1 MARRLDT
8 KGQYNSAEA
17 SEQDIISV
25 LTTVDAT
32 NYPATI
38 AGQIDRIG
46 DAHEIIQ
53 RKALKMKLKV
63 PAGQGDS
70 KSEKTTLLT
79 QNHLLMDT
87 AAAINTISINKGAI
101 KVLEE
106 GESYTVPVGYNV
118 GEYTISAKTA
128 AGYLTETTLSTTGA
142 DLISGVTAYTIQGGK
157 STKVTGKLADY
168 RTGTDNQYKPATS
181 YTNNANTLAVKIPA
195 TGAYS
200 SDNYLKTSIRYAPT
214 VDTLS
219 IDVKHAKQEGSNDV
233 ALIDDFIIPAG
244 YYPTDKSVPVRV
256 TDNGENIGEINVEKE
271 KIATGAG
278 DVIPSPGFDYL
289 KLVKIKAAG
298 GFSILDNGSRELS
311 VGSYNT
317 TNEGYAVTAA
327 NVVGKFS
334 TAGWITTANNT
345 DSSVVVGKLPKA
357 TFGFTNNIVKSTG
370 AGYIPSGETLLTMSP
385 YTHGMSIAQATTAI
399 TESGDNTGNVA
410 ANHYYVKFNVK
421 TPGYAT
427 VGDHYQ
433 DIGSK
438 VSCSGFN
445 TSATTDSVT
454 YVDKAVNA
462 KTTYLDIT
470 GNYQPGSQYIK
481 ATVQS
486 ASAPTLSITDKTDTV
501 TVGKISSGKFPISV
515 SNLTGTIS
523 VNTPGWFTGGT
534 ATDSSVTVGT
544 LPASVHT
551 CSDAIQLGSAIKPSL
566 TSDHCYVTCTT
577 STGYTLG
584 ETKYID
590 IGKAGIGMELNTAD
604 SKDHY
609 TVKAGTY
616 YISDGTFF
624 VKKVAGRLRDL
635 SGEENGGITHI
646 DPTKTLPALENFT
659 SDTTIVGK
667 DNQFLSSVTIEVS
680 GIIDKLSQI

>member
-17 SEQDIISV
+17 DEQNITSI

-70 KSEKTTLLT
+70 RSETTTLLT
-79 QNHLLMDT
+79 QDHLLMDT
-87 AAAINTISINKGAI
+87 AAAINTISINNGAT
-101 KVLEE
+101 KVLAE
-106 GESYTVPVGYNV
+106 GETYTVPVGYNV

-128 AGYLTETTLSTTGA
+128 AGYLTETTLTSSN
-142 DLISGVTAYTIQGGK
+142 DLISGLTAYTIRGGK
-157 STKVTGKLADY
+157 STKITGSLANY
-168 RTGTDNQYKPATS
+168 RDGDQAATS
-181 YTNNANTLAVKIPA
+181 YKNSSSKLAIKIPA

-200 SDNYLKTSIRYAPT
+200 SANYLTTTIPYKTSAGNLTIN
-214 VDTLS
+214 
-219 IDVKHAKQEGSNDV
+219 VKRTGSANT
-233 ALIDDFIIPAG
+233 ALIEDFVVPAG
-244 YYPTDKSVPVRV
+244 YYPTDTSVKV
-256 TDNGENIGEINVEKE
+256 TVMDDKVNIGEINVQTTKA
-271 KIATGAG
+271 ATGAG
-278 DVIPSPGFDYL
+278 TVTPSDGFDYL
-289 KLVKIKAAG
+289 KQVTVGAAS
-298 GFSILDNGSRELS
+298 GFSILDNYERVLA
-311 VGSYNT
+311 VDSYNT
-317 TNEGYAVTAA
+317 AIKGYIVTA
-327 NVVGKFS
+327 NDVVGKFS

-345 DSSVVVGKLPKA
+345 DPSVVIGNVPKA

-370 AGYIPSGETLLTMSP
+370 AGYIPSGETLLTMSS

-410 ANHYYVKFNVK
+410 ASHYYVKFNVA
-421 TPGYAT
+421 TAGYAT

-438 VSCSGFN
+438 VSCSDFK
-445 TSATTDSVT
+445 TSATGSVT
-454 YVDKAVNA
+454 YADKAVNA

-470 GNYQPGSQYIK
+470 GNYQPGAQYIK
-481 ATVQS
+481 ATVRS

-501 TVGKISSGKFPISV
+501 TVGAKNSSGKFPISV

-544 LPASVHT
+544 LPESVHT
-551 CSDAIQLGSAIKPSL
+551 CGAIQSGKDTGAGL
-566 TSDHCYVTCTT
+566 TTDHCYVTCTT

-590 IGKAGIGMELNTAD
+590 LGKKGSAFTLDTAHPSQD
-604 SKDHY
+604 IAK
-609 TVKAGTY
+609 GTY
-616 YISDGTFF
+616 YMSLATIS
-624 VKKVAGRLRDL
+624 VSNVAGILRGL
-635 SGEENGGITHI
+635 SGGDSNVGINTATH
-646 DPTKTLPALENFT
+646 LENLT
-659 SDTTIVGK
+659 SDTTIVGT
-667 DNQFLSSVTIEVS
+667 DNQFLSSVTVEVS
-680 GIIDKLSQI
+680 GIIDKLSKI

>member
-63 PAGQGDS
+63 PAGQGDK
-70 KSEKTTLLT
+70 KSETTTLLT
-79 QNHLLMDT
+79 QDHLLMDT
-87 AAAINTISINKGAI
+87 AAAINTISINNGGTITLDAGK
-101 KVLEE
+101 
-106 GESYTVPVGYNV
+106 SYTVPVGYNV
-118 GEYTISAKTA
+118 GEYKISAKTVA
-128 AGYLTETTLSTTGA
+128 DNLTVTTLTSSD
-142 DLISGVTAYTIQGGK
+142 DLISGLTAYTIQGGK
-157 STKVTGKLADY
+157 ATKI
-168 RTGTDNQYKPATS
+168 TGTLANYRGSDQAATS
-181 YTNNANTLAVKIPA
+181 YKNSSSKLAIKIPA

-200 SDNYLKTSIRYAPT
+200 SSNYLTTTIPYLTSAGNLTIN
-214 VDTLS
+214 
-219 IDVKHAKQEGSNDV
+219 VKRTGSANT
-233 ALIDDFIIPAG
+233 ALIEDFVVPAG
-244 YYPTDKSVPVRV
+244 YYPTDTSVKV
-256 TDNGENIGEINVEKE
+256 TVMDDKVNIGEINVQATKA
-271 KIATGAG
+271 ATGAG
-278 DVIPSPGFDYL
+278 TVTPSDGFDYL
-289 KLVKIKAAG
+289 KQVTVGAAS
-298 GFSILDNGSRELS
+298 GFSILDNEARELS

-317 TNEGYAVTAA
+317 TNKGYAVTAA
-327 NVVGKFS
+327 NIVGKFS
-334 TAGWITTANNT
+334 TAGWITTVDNIDVST
-345 DSSVVVGKLPKA
+345 IVGKLPKA

-385 YTHGMSIAQATTAI
+385 YTHGMSLAKATTAI
-399 TESGDNTGNVA
+399 APSGDNTGNVA

-421 TPGYAT
+421 TAGYAT

-433 DIGSK
+433 DIGSQ
-438 VSCSGFN
+438 VSCSDFK
-445 TSATTDSVT
+445 TSATGSVT
-454 YVDKAVNA
+454 YADKAVNA

-470 GNYQPGSQYIK
+470 GNYQPGAQYIK
-481 ATVQS
+481 ATVRS
-486 ASAPTLSITDKTDTV
+486 ASAPILSITDKTDTV

-551 CSDAIQLGSAIKPSL
+551 CGAIQLGKDTGAGL
-566 TSDHCYVTCTT
+566 TTDHCYVTCTT

-590 IGKAGIGMELNTAD
+590 LGKKGSVFTLDTAHPSQD
-604 SKDHY
+604 IAK
-609 TVKAGTY
+609 GTY
-616 YISDGTFF
+616 YMSLATIS
-624 VKKVAGRLRDL
+624 VSNVAGILRGL
-635 SGEENGGITHI
+635 SGGDSNVGINTATH
-646 DPTKTLPALENFT
+646 LENLT
-659 SDTTIVGK
+659 SDTTIVGT
-667 DNQFLSSVTIEVS
+667 DNQFLSSVTVEVS
-680 GIIDKLSQI
+680 GIIDKLSKI

>member
-1 MARRLDT
+1 MARRLDH

-17 SEQDIISV
+17 TEQNITSV

-70 KSEKTTLLT
+70 KPEKTTLLT

-87 AAAINTISINKGAI
+87 AAAINTISINNGGTITLDAGK
-101 KVLEE
+101 
-106 GESYTVPVGYNV
+106 SYTVPVGYNV
-118 GEYTISAKTA
+118 GEYKISAKTVA
-128 AGYLTETTLSTTGA
+128 DNLTVTTLTSSD
-142 DLISGVTAYTIQGGK
+142 DLISGLTAYTIQGGK
-157 STKVTGKLADY
+157 ATKVTGTLANY
-168 RTGTDNQYKPATS
+168 REGDQAATS
-181 YTNNANTLAVKIPA
+181 YKNSSSKLAIKIPA

-200 SDNYLKTSIRYAPT
+200 SSNYLTTTIPYLTSAGNLTIN
-214 VDTLS
+214 
-219 IDVKHAKQEGSNDV
+219 VKRTGSANT
-233 ALIDDFIIPAG
+233 ALIEDFVVPAG
-244 YYPTDKSVPVRV
+244 YYPTDTSVKV
-256 TDNGENIGEINVEKE
+256 TVMDDKVNIGEINVQATKA
-271 KIATGAG
+271 ATGAG
-278 DVIPSPGFDYL
+278 TVTPSDGFDYL
-289 KLVKIKAAG
+289 KQVTVGAAS
-298 GFSILDNGSRELS
+298 GFHVIDNESRELS

-317 TNEGYAVTAA
+317 ATKGYAVTAA
-327 NVVGKFS
+327 NIVGKFS
-334 TAGWITTANNT
+334 TAGWITTVDNIDVST
-345 DSSVVVGKLPKA
+345 IVGKLPKA

-370 AGYIPSGETLLTMSP
+370 AGYIPSGEILLTMSP
-385 YTHGMSIAQATTAI
+385 YTHGMSIEQATTAI
-399 TESGDNTGNVA
+399 THSGDNTGDVA
-410 ANHYYVKFNVK
+410 AAHYYVKFNVA
-421 TPGYAT
+421 TAGYAT

-445 TSATTDSVT
+445 TSATKGVT

-470 GNYQPGSQYIK
+470 GNYQPGAQYIK

-501 TVGKISSGKFPISV
+501 TVGDKTSGKFPISV

-551 CSDAIQLGSAIKPSL
+551 CGAIQLGSAINTNL
-566 TSDHCYVTCTT
+566 TANHCYVTCTT

-590 IGKAGIGMELNTAD
+590 LGKAGIGMELNTAD
-604 SKDHY
+604 GKDHY
-609 TVKAGTY
+609 TIKAGTY
-616 YISDGTFF
+616 YLSDGTFS
-624 VKKVAGRLRDL
+624 VKKVAGTLRDL
-635 SGEENGGITHI
+635 SGEDNGDIAHV

-659 SDTTIVGK
+659 SDTTIVGTN
-667 DNQFLSSVTIEVS
+667 NQFLSSVTIEVS

>member
-17 SEQDIISV
+17 TEQNITSV

-53 RKALKMKLKV
+53 RKALKMNLKV

-70 KSEKTTLLT
+70 KPETTTALT

-87 AAAINTISINKGAI
+87 AAAINTISINNGAI
-101 KVLEE
+101 KVLKE
-106 GESYTVPVGYNV
+106 GETYTVPVGYNV
-118 GEYTISAKTA
+118 GEYKISAKTA
-128 AGYLTETTLSTTGA
+128 AGYLTETTLAPSGA

-157 STKVTGKLADY
+157 STKVTGKLADF
-168 RTGTDNQYKPATS
+168 RAGNQAATS
-181 YTNNANTLAVKIPA
+181 YQNNSSKLAIKIPA
-195 TGAYS
+195 TGAYNS
-200 SDNYLKTSIRYAPT
+200 ANYLTTTIPYKTSAGELTIN
-214 VDTLS
+214 
-219 IDVKHAKQEGSNDV
+219 VKHTGSDDDK
-233 ALIDDFIIPAG
+233 ALIENFVVPAG
-244 YYPTDKSVPVRV
+244 YYPIDTSVKVNV
-256 TDNGENIGEINVEKE
+256 IDNNENIGEINVQESI
-271 KIATGAG
+271 IATGAG
-278 DVIPSPGFDYL
+278 HVTPGDGFNYL
-289 KLVKIKAAG
+289 KEVIINPAG

-317 TNEGYAVTAA
+317 ANKGYAVTAA

-410 ANHYYVKFNVK
+410 ASHYYVKFNVA
-421 TPGYAT
+421 TAGYAT

-433 DIGSK
+433 DIGSR
-438 VSCSGFN
+438 VSCSDFK
-445 TSATTDSVT
+445 TSATGSVT
-454 YVDKAVNA
+454 YADKAVNA

-470 GNYQPGSQYIK
+470 GNYQPGAQYIK
-481 ATVQS
+481 ATVRS
-486 ASAPTLSITDKTDTV
+486 ASAPILSITDKTDTV
-501 TVGKISSGKFPISV
+501 TVGAKTSGKFPISV

-544 LPASVHT
+544 LPESVHT
-551 CSDAIQLGSAIKPSL
+551 CGAIQLGKDTGAGL
-566 TSDHCYVTCTT
+566 TTDHCYVTCTT

-590 IGKAGIGMELNTAD
+590 LGKKGSAFTLDTAHPSQD
-604 SKDHY
+604 IAK
-609 TVKAGTY
+609 GTY
-616 YISDGTFF
+616 YMSAATISVSNVRGL
-624 VKKVAGRLRDL
+624 LRDL
-635 SGEENGGITHI
+635 SGEEHSDIAYV

-667 DNQFLSSVTIEVS
+667 DNQFLSGITIEVS
-680 GIIDKLSQI
+680 GIIDKLSKI

>member
-17 SEQDIISV
+17 TEENITSV

-38 AGQIDRIG
+38 AGQINRIG

-53 RKALKMKLKV
+53 RKALQMQLKV

-70 KSEKTTLLT
+70 KPEATTALT
-79 QNHLLMDT
+79 QDHLLMDT
-87 AAAINTISINKGAI
+87 AAAINTISINNGAT

-106 GESYTVPVGYNV
+106 GGSYTVPVGYNV
-118 GEYTISAKTA
+118 REYKISAKTA
-128 AGYLTETTLSTTGA
+128 AGYLTETTLATTGA

-157 STKVTGKLADY
+157 ATKVTGKLADY

-181 YTNNANTLAVKIPA
+181 YANNANTLAVKIPA

-214 VDTLS
+214 VATLS
-219 IDVKHAKQEGSNDV
+219 IDVKYAKQEGSNDV

-256 TDNGENIGEINVEKE
+256 LDNKQSIGEINIEKT
-271 KIATGAG
+271 KAATGAG
-278 DVIPSPGFDYL
+278 TVTPSPGFDYL
-289 KLVKIKAAG
+289 KEVTVAEADQFQTPHHREEDNLIVEYHPEKAHY
-298 GFSILDNGSRELS
+298 D
-311 VGSYNT
+311 
-317 TNEGYAVTAA
+317 VTAKILTGRFKISGWVS
-327 NVVGKFS
+327 NSTIYTDNSGTTVGYL
-334 TAGWITTANNT
+334 
-345 DSSVVVGKLPKA
+345 DKA

-385 YTHGMSIAQATTAI
+385 YTHGMSLAKATTAI
-399 TESGDNTGNVA
+399 APSGDNTGNVA
-410 ANHYYVKFNVK
+410 ANHYYVKFNVA

-427 VGDHYQ
+427 VGNHYQ
-433 DIGSK
+433 DIGLP
-438 VSCSGFN
+438 VSYSDFK
-445 TSATTDSVT
+445 TSATSSVT
-454 YVDKAVNA
+454 YADKAVNA

-470 GNYQPGSQYIK
+470 GNYQPGAQYIK
-481 ATVQS
+481 ATVRS
-486 ASAPTLSITDKTDTV
+486 ASAPTLSITDKSDTV
-501 TVGKISSGKFPISV
+501 TVGAKNSSGKFPISV

-523 VNTPGWFTGGT
+523 VGTPGWFTGGT

-551 CSDAIQLGSAIKPSL
+551 CGAIQLGSDISTSL
-566 TSDHCYVTCTT
+566 TAKHCYVTCTT

-590 IGKAGIGMELNTAD
+590 LGIAGTGATLTTSNS
-604 SKDHY
+604 SKSIA
-609 TVKAGTY
+609 KGTY
-616 YISDGTFF
+616 YQKEAEVS
-624 VKKVAGRLRDL
+624 VAKVAGTLRDL
-635 SGEENGGITHI
+635 SGETNVGIT
-646 DPTKTLPALENFT
+646 TTTSLENLA
-659 SDTTIVGK
+659 SDTTIVGT
-667 DNQFLSSVTIEVS
+667 DNQFLSSVTVEVS
-680 GIIDKLSQI
+680 GIIDKLSKI

>member
-17 SEQDIISV
+17 TEQNITSV

-53 RKALKMKLKV
+53 RKALQMQLKV

-70 KSEKTTLLT
+70 KPETTTALT
-79 QNHLLMDT
+79 QDHLLMDT
-87 AAAINTISINKGAI
+87 AAAINTISINNGAT

-106 GESYTVPVGYNV
+106 GGSYTVPVGYNV
-118 GEYTISAKTA
+118 REYKISAKTA
-128 AGYLTETTLSTTGA
+128 AGYLTETTLTSSN
-142 DLISGVTAYTIQGGK
+142 DLISGLTAYTIRGGK
-157 STKVTGKLADY
+157 STKITGQLADY

-219 IDVKHAKQEGSNDV
+219 IDVKHAEQKGSNDV

-256 TDNGENIGEINVEKE
+256 TDNGKNIGEINVEKE

-289 KLVKIKAAG
+289 KLVKIGAAG
-298 GFSILDNGSRELS
+298 GFSILDNESRELS

-317 TNEGYAVTAA
+317 ATKGYAVTAA

-334 TAGWITTANNT
+334 TAGWITTADNIDVST
-345 DSSVVVGKLPKA
+345 IVGKLPKA

-385 YTHGMSIAQATTAI
+385 YTHGMSLVKTTNAI
-399 TESGDNTGNVA
+399 SPSGNSTGNVA
-410 ANHYYVKFNVK
+410 ANHYYVSFNVK
-421 TPGYAT
+421 TAGYAVT
-427 VGDHYQ
+427 GTHYQ
-433 DIGSK
+433 DIGSQ
-438 VSCSGFN
+438 VSCSDFK
-445 TSATTDSVT
+445 TSATSSVT
-454 YVDKAVNA
+454 YADKAVNA

-470 GNYQPGSQYIK
+470 GNYQPGAQYIK
-481 ATVQS
+481 ATVRN

-501 TVGKISSGKFPISV
+501 TVGAKNSSGKFPISV

-523 VNTPGWFTGGT
+523 VGTPGWFTGGT
-534 ATDSSVTVGT
+534 ATDSSVIVGT
-544 LPASVHT
+544 LPESVHT
-551 CSDAIQLGSAIKPSL
+551 CGAIQLGSNINNPDL
-566 TSDHCYVTCTT
+566 FDTHCYVPCTT

-590 IGKAGIGMELNTAD
+590 IGAAGTGDTLTTRNYFMTIY
-604 SKDHY
+604 S
-609 TVKAGTY
+609 GTY
-616 YISDGTFF
+616 YQREVDIS
-624 VKKVAGRLRDL
+624 VAKVAGTLRDL
-635 SGEENGGITHI
+635 SGETNVGITTTT
-646 DPTKTLPALENFT
+646 PLENFT
-659 SDTTIVGK
+659 SDTTIVGT
-667 DNQFLSSVTIEVS
+667 DDQFLSSVTIEVS
-680 GIIDKLSQI
+680 GIIDKLSKI

>member
-1 MARRLDT
+1 MARRLDH

-17 SEQDIISV
+17 TEQNITSV

-70 KSEKTTLLT
+70 KPEKTTLLT

-87 AAAINTISINKGAI
+87 AAAINTISINNGGTITLDAGK
-101 KVLEE
+101 
-106 GESYTVPVGYNV
+106 SYTVPVGYNV
-118 GEYTISAKTA
+118 GEYKISAKTVA
-128 AGYLTETTLSTTGA
+128 DNLTVTTLTSSD
-142 DLISGVTAYTIQGGK
+142 DLISGLTAYTIQGGK
-157 STKVTGKLADY
+157 ATKVTGTLANY
-168 RTGTDNQYKPATS
+168 REGDQAATS
-181 YTNNANTLAVKIPA
+181 YKNSSSKLAIKIPA

-200 SDNYLKTSIRYAPT
+200 SSNYLTTTIPYLTSAGNLTIN
-214 VDTLS
+214 
-219 IDVKHAKQEGSNDV
+219 VKRTGSANT
-233 ALIDDFIIPAG
+233 ALIEDFVVPAG
-244 YYPTDKSVPVRV
+244 YYPTDTSVKV
-256 TDNGENIGEINVEKE
+256 TVMDDKVNIGEINVQATKA
-271 KIATGAG
+271 ATGAG
-278 DVIPSPGFDYL
+278 TVTPSDGFDYL
-289 KLVKIKAAG
+289 KQVTVGAAS
-298 GFSILDNGSRELS
+298 GFHVIDNESRELS

-317 TNEGYAVTAA
+317 ATKGYAVTAA
-327 NVVGKFS
+327 NIVGKFS
-334 TAGWITTANNT
+334 TAGWITTVGNIDVST
-345 DSSVVVGKLPKA
+345 IVGKLPKA

-370 AGYIPSGETLLTMSP
+370 AGYIPSGEILLTMSP

-399 TESGDNTGNVA
+399 THSGDNTGDVA
-410 ANHYYVKFNVK
+410 AAHYYVKFNVA
-421 TPGYAT
+421 TAGYAT

-445 TSATTDSVT
+445 TSATEKVT

-470 GNYQPGSQYIK
+470 GNYQPGAQYIK

-501 TVGKISSGKFPISV
+501 TVGDKTSGKFPISV
-515 SNLTGTIS
+515 SNLEGTIS
-523 VNTPGWFTGGT
+523 VGTPGWFTGGT
-534 ATDSSVTVGT
+534 ATDSSVIVGT
-544 LPASVHT
+544 LPESVHT
-551 CSDAIQLGSAIKPSL
+551 CGAIQLGSNINNPNL
-566 TSDHCYVTCTT
+566 TADHCYVPCTT

-584 ETKYID
+584 ETKYIEL
-590 IGKAGIGMELNTAD
+590 GRAGTGDTLTTD
-604 SKDHY
+604 SFIKPIY
-609 TVKAGTY
+609 GGTY
-616 YISDGTFF
+616 YFRETEVS
-624 VKKVAGRLRDL
+624 VAKVAGTLRDL
-635 SGEENGGITHI
+635 SGETNVGITTI
-646 DPTKTLPALENFT
+646 TPLENFT
-659 SDTTIVGK
+659 SDTTIAGTDK
-667 DNQFLSSVTIEVS
+667 RFLSSVTIEVS

>member
-17 SEQDIISV
+17 TEQNITSV

-70 KSEKTTLLT
+70 RSETTTLLT
-79 QNHLLMDT
+79 QDHLLMDT
-87 AAAINTISINKGAI
+87 AAAINTISINNGAI
-101 KVLEE
+101 KVLAE
-106 GESYTVPVGYNV
+106 GETYTVPVGYNV
-118 GEYTISAKTA
+118 GEYKISAKTA
-128 AGYLTETTLSTTGA
+128 AGYLTETTLTSSN
-142 DLISGVTAYTIQGGK
+142 DLISGLTAYTIRGGK
-157 STKVTGKLADY
+157 STKITGALANY
-168 RTGTDNQYKPATS
+168 RDGDQAATS
-181 YTNNANTLAVKIPA
+181 YKNSSSKLAIKIPA

-200 SDNYLKTSIRYAPT
+200 SSNYLTTTIPYKTSAGNLTIN
-214 VDTLS
+214 
-219 IDVKHAKQEGSNDV
+219 VKRTGSANT
-233 ALIDDFIIPAG
+233 ALIEDFVVPAG
-244 YYPTDKSVPVRV
+244 YYPTDTSVKV
-256 TDNGENIGEINVEKE
+256 TVMDDKVNIGEINVQTTKA
-271 KIATGAG
+271 ATGAG
-278 DVIPSPGFDYL
+278 TVTPSDGFDYL
-289 KLVKIKAAG
+289 KQVTVGAAS
-298 GFSILDNGSRELS
+298 GFSILDNYERVLA
-311 VGSYNT
+311 VDSYNT
-317 TNEGYAVTAA
+317 AIKGYIVTA
-327 NVVGKFS
+327 NDVVGKFS

-345 DSSVVVGKLPKA
+345 DPSVVIGNVPKA

-385 YTHGMSIAQATTAI
+385 YTHSMSLAQTTTAI
-399 TESGDNTGNVA
+399 THSGDNTGDVA
-410 ANHYYVKFNVK
+410 AAHYYVKFSVD
-421 TPGYAT
+421 TAGYAT
-427 VGDHYQ
+427 VGNHYQ

-438 VSCSGFN
+438 VSCSDFK
-445 TSATTDSVT
+445 TSATGSVT
-454 YVDKAVNA
+454 YADKAVNA

-470 GNYQPGSQYIK
+470 GNYQPGAQYIK

-501 TVGKISSGKFPISV
+501 TVGAKNSSGKFPISV

-551 CSDAIQLGSAIKPSL
+551 CGGAIQSGSAIKPSL

-590 IGKAGIGMELNTAD
+590 IGIAGIGMELNTTND
-604 SKDHY
+604 KDHY

-616 YISDGTFF
+616 YLSDGTFS
-624 VKKVAGRLRDL
+624 VKKVAGTLRDL
-635 SGEENGGITHI
+635 SGETNVGITTTT
-646 DPTKTLPALENFT
+646 PLENLT
-659 SDTTIVGK
+659 SNTTIVGTN
-667 DNQFLSSVTIEVS
+667 DQFLSSVTIEVS
-680 GIIDKLSQI
+680 GIIDKLSKI

>member
-17 SEQDIISV
+17 TEQNITSV

-53 RKALKMKLKV
+53 RKALKMRLKV

-70 KSEKTTLLT
+70 KPETTTLLT
-79 QNHLLMDT
+79 QDHLLMDT
-87 AAAINTISINKGAI
+87 AAAINTISINNGAI
-101 KVLEE
+101 KVLGE

-118 GEYTISAKTA
+118 GEYKISAKTA
-128 AGYLTETTLSTTGA
+128 AGYLTETTLATSGA

-157 STKVTGKLADY
+157 STKVTGTLANY
-168 RTGTDNQYKPATS
+168 RGGDQAATS
-181 YTNNANTLAVKIPA
+181 YKNSSSKLAIKIPA

-200 SDNYLKTSIRYAPT
+200 SSNYLTTTIPYLTSAGNLTIN
-214 VDTLS
+214 
-219 IDVKHAKQEGSNDV
+219 VKRTGSANT
-233 ALIDDFIIPAG
+233 ALIEDFVVPAG
-244 YYPTDKSVPVRV
+244 YYPTDTSVKV
-256 TDNGENIGEINVEKE
+256 TVMDDKVNIGEINVQATKA
-271 KIATGAG
+271 ATGAG
-278 DVIPSPGFDYL
+278 TVTPSDGFDYL
-289 KLVKIKAAG
+289 KQVTVGAAS
-298 GFSILDNGSRELS
+298 GFHIIDNEARELS

-317 TNEGYAVTAA
+317 TNKGYPVTAA
-327 NVVGKFS
+327 NIVGKFS
-334 TAGWITTANNT
+334 TAGWITTVDNIDVSAI
-345 DSSVVVGKLPKA
+345 VGKLPKA

-410 ANHYYVKFNVK
+410 ASHYYVKFNVA
-421 TPGYAT
+421 TAGYAT

-433 DIGSK
+433 DIGSR
-438 VSCSGFN
+438 VSCSDFK
-445 TSATTDSVT
+445 TSATGSVT
-454 YVDKAVNA
+454 YADKAVNA

-470 GNYQPGSQYIK
+470 GNYQPGAQYIK
-481 ATVQS
+481 AIVQS
-486 ASAPTLSITDKTDTV
+486 AGAPTLSITDKTDTV
-501 TVGKISSGKFPISV
+501 TVGAKTSGKFPISV

-551 CSDAIQLGSAIKPSL
+551 CGAIQLGSAINTNL
-566 TSDHCYVTCTT
+566 TANHCYVTCTT

-590 IGKAGIGMELNTAD
+590 LGIAGTGATLTTSNS
-604 SKDHY
+604 SKSIA
-609 TVKAGTY
+609 KGTY
-616 YISDGTFF
+616 YQKEAAVS
-624 VKKVAGRLRDL
+624 VAKVAGTLRDL
-635 SGEENGGITHI
+635 SGETNVGITTTT
-646 DPTKTLPALENFT
+646 PLENFT
-659 SDTTIVGK
+659 SDTTIEGT
-667 DNQFLSSVTIEVS
+667 NSQFLSSITVEVS
-680 GIIDKLSQI
+680 GIIDKLSKI

>member
-17 SEQDIISV
+17 TEQNITSV

-70 KSEKTTLLT
+70 KPETTTVLT
-79 QNHLLMDT
+79 QDHLLMDT
-87 AAAINTISINKGAI
+87 AAAINTISINNGAT
-101 KVLEE
+101 KVLGE
-106 GESYTVPVGYNV
+106 GESYIVPVGYNV
-118 GEYTISAKTA
+118 GEYKISAKTA
-128 AGYLTETTLSTTGA
+128 AGYLTETTLTSSD
-142 DLISGVTAYTIQGGK
+142 DLISGLTAYTIQGGK
-157 STKVTGKLADY
+157 STKI
-168 RTGTDNQYKPATS
+168 TGTLANYRDGDQAATS
-181 YTNNANTLAVKIPA
+181 YKNSSSKLAIKIPA

-200 SDNYLKTSIRYAPT
+200 SSNYLTTTIPYLTSAGNLTIN
-214 VDTLS
+214 
-219 IDVKHAKQEGSNDV
+219 VKRTGSANT
-233 ALIDDFIIPAG
+233 ALIEDFVVPAG
-244 YYPTDKSVPVRV
+244 YYPTDTSVKV
-256 TDNGENIGEINVEKE
+256 TVMDDKVNIGEINVQATKA
-271 KIATGAG
+271 ATGAG
-278 DVIPSPGFDYL
+278 TVTPSDGFDYL
-289 KLVKIKAAG
+289 KQVTVGAAS

-317 TNEGYAVTAA
+317 TNNGYAVTAA

-385 YTHGMSIAQATTAI
+385 YTHGMSLAQTTTAI
-399 TESGDNTGNVA
+399 THSGDNTGDVA

-427 VGDHYQ
+427 TGDHYQ

-445 TSATTDSVT
+445 TSATTDSAS
-454 YVDKAVNA
+454 YVEKEVKA

-470 GNYQPGSQYIK
+470 GNYQPGAQYIK
-481 ATVQS
+481 AIVQS

-501 TVGKISSGKFPISV
+501 TVGAKNSSGKFPISV

-551 CSDAIQLGSAIKPSL
+551 CGAIQLGSNISTGL
-566 TSDHCYVTCTT
+566 TANHCYVTCTT

-590 IGKAGIGMELNTAD
+590 LGIAGTGATLTTSNS
-604 SKDHY
+604 SKSIA
-609 TVKAGTY
+609 KGTY
-616 YISDGTFF
+616 YQKEAAVS
-624 VKKVAGRLRDL
+624 VAKVAGTLRDL
-635 SGEENGGITHI
+635 SGETNVGITA
-646 DPTKTLPALENFT
+646 TTSLENLT
-659 SDTTIVGK
+659 SNTTIVGT
-667 DNQFLSSVTIEVS
+667 NSQFLSSVTVEVS
-680 GIIDKLSQI
+680 GIIDKLSKI

>member
-17 SEQDIISV
+17 TEQNITSV

-70 KSEKTTLLT
+70 RSETTTLLT
-79 QNHLLMDT
+79 QDHLLMDT
-87 AAAINTISINKGAI
+87 AAAINTISINNGAI
-101 KVLEE
+101 KVLAE
-106 GESYTVPVGYNV
+106 GETYTVPVGYNV
-118 GEYTISAKTA
+118 GEYKISAKTA
-128 AGYLTETTLSTTGA
+128 AGYLTETTLTSSN
-142 DLISGVTAYTIQGGK
+142 DLISGLTAYTIQGGK
-157 STKVTGKLADY
+157 STKI
-168 RTGTDNQYKPATS
+168 TGTLANYRGGDQAATS
-181 YTNNANTLAVKIPA
+181 YKNSSSKLAIKIPA

-200 SDNYLKTSIRYAPT
+200 SANYLTTTIPYKTSAGNLTIN
-214 VDTLS
+214 
-219 IDVKHAKQEGSNDV
+219 VKRTGSANT
-233 ALIDDFIIPAG
+233 ALIEDFVVPAG
-244 YYPTDKSVPVRV
+244 YYPTDTSVKV
-256 TDNGENIGEINVEKE
+256 TVMDDKVNIGEINVQATKA
-271 KIATGAG
+271 ATGAG
-278 DVIPSPGFDYL
+278 TVTPSDGFDYL
-289 KLVKIKAAG
+289 KQVTVGAAS

-317 TNEGYAVTAA
+317 TNKSYAVTAA

-410 ANHYYVKFNVK
+410 ASHYYVKFNVA
-421 TPGYAT
+421 TAGYAT

-433 DIGSK
+433 DIGSR
-438 VSCSGFN
+438 VSCSDFK
-445 TSATTDSVT
+445 TSATGSVT
-454 YVDKAVNA
+454 YADKAVNA

-470 GNYQPGSQYIK
+470 GNYQPGAQYIK
-481 ATVQS
+481 ATVRS

-501 TVGKISSGKFPISV
+501 TVGAKTSGKFPISV

-523 VNTPGWFTGGT
+523 VGTPGWFTGGT

-544 LPASVHT
+544 LPESVHT
-551 CSDAIQLGSAIKPSL
+551 CGAIQLGKDTGAGL
-566 TSDHCYVTCTT
+566 TNDHCYVTCTT

-590 IGKAGIGMELNTAD
+590 LGKKGSAFTLDTANPSQD
-604 SKDHY
+604 IEK
-609 TVKAGTY
+609 GTY
-616 YISDGTFF
+616 YMSLATIS
-624 VKKVAGRLRDL
+624 VSNVAGILRGL
-635 SGEENGGITHI
+635 SGGDSNVGINTATH
-646 DPTKTLPALENFT
+646 LENLT
-659 SDTTIVGK
+659 SDTTIVGT
-667 DNQFLSSVTIEVS
+667 DNQFLSSVTVEVS
-680 GIIDKLSQI
+680 GIIDKLSKI

>member
-17 SEQDIISV
+17 TEQNITSV

-53 RKALKMKLKV
+53 RKALKMNLKV

-70 KSEKTTLLT
+70 KPETTTALT
-79 QNHLLMDT
+79 QDHLLMDT
-87 AAAINTISINKGAI
+87 AAAINTISINNGAI
-101 KVLEE
+101 KVLKE
-106 GESYTVPVGYNV
+106 GETYIVPVGYNV
-118 GEYTISAKTA
+118 GEYKISAKTA
-128 AGYLTETTLSTTGA
+128 AGYLTETTLATSGA

-157 STKVTGKLADY
+157 STKVTGKLADF
-168 RTGTDNQYKPATS
+168 RAGNQAATS
-181 YTNNANTLAVKIPA
+181 YQNSSSKLAIKIPA

-200 SDNYLKTSIRYAPT
+200 SSNYLTTTIPYLTSAGNLTIN
-214 VDTLS
+214 
-219 IDVKHAKQEGSNDV
+219 VKRTGSANT
-233 ALIDDFIIPAG
+233 ALIEDFVVPAG
-244 YYPTDKSVPVRV
+244 YYPTDTSVKV
-256 TDNGENIGEINVEKE
+256 TVMDDKVNIGEINVQATKA
-271 KIATGAG
+271 ATGAG
-278 DVIPSPGFDYL
+278 TVTPSDGFDYL
-289 KLVKIKAAG
+289 KQVTVGAAS
-298 GFSILDNGSRELS
+298 GFHVIDNESRELS

-317 TNEGYAVTAA
+317 ATKGYAVTAA
-327 NVVGKFS
+327 NIVGKFS
-334 TAGWITTANNT
+334 TAGWITTVDNIDVST
-345 DSSVVVGKLPKA
+345 IVGKLPKA

-385 YTHGMSIAQATTAI
+385 YTHGMSIAQTTTAI
-399 TESGDNTGNVA
+399 TNPGNNTVDVA
-410 ANHYYVKFNVK
+410 ANHYYVKFNVD
-421 TPGYAT
+421 TAGYAVT
-427 VGDHYQ
+427 GAHYQ
-433 DIGSK
+433 DIGSQ
-438 VSCSGFN
+438 VSCSDFK
-445 TSATTDSVT
+445 TSATGSVT
-454 YVDKAVNA
+454 YADKAVNA

-470 GNYQPGSQYIK
+470 GNYQPGAQYIR

-501 TVGKISSGKFPISV
+501 TVGAKTSGKFPISV

-551 CSDAIQLGSAIKPSL
+551 CGAIQLGKDIGAGL
-566 TSDHCYVTCTT
+566 TTDHCYVTCTT

-590 IGKAGIGMELNTAD
+590 LGIKGSGFTLDTASPSQD
-604 SKDHY
+604 I
-609 TVKAGTY
+609 VKGTY
-616 YISDGTFF
+616 YMSAATIS
-624 VKKVAGRLRDL
+624 VANVGGLLRDL
-635 SGEENGGITHI
+635 SGEKPSNIAHI
-646 DPTKTLPALENFT
+646 DPNKTLPALENFT

>member
-17 SEQDIISV
+17 TEQNITSV

-53 RKALKMKLKV
+53 RKALKMNLKV

-70 KSEKTTLLT
+70 KPETTTALT
-79 QNHLLMDT
+79 QDHLLMDT
-87 AAAINTISINKGAI
+87 AAAINTISINNGAI
-101 KVLEE
+101 KVLKE
-106 GESYTVPVGYNV
+106 GETYTVPVGYNV
-118 GEYTISAKTA
+118 GEYKISAKTA
-128 AGYLTETTLSTTGA
+128 AGYLTETTLSTTGV

-157 STKVTGKLADY
+157 STKVTGQLADY

-219 IDVKHAKQEGSNDV
+219 IDVKHAEQKGGNDV

-256 TDNGENIGEINVEKE
+256 TDDGKSIGEINVERE

-289 KLVKIKAAG
+289 KLVKIGAAS

-317 TNEGYAVTAA
+317 TNKGYAVTAA

-410 ANHYYVKFNVK
+410 ASHYYVKFNVA
-421 TPGYAT
+421 TAGYAT

-433 DIGSK
+433 DIGSR
-438 VSCSGFN
+438 VSCSDFK
-445 TSATTDSVT
+445 TSATGSVT
-454 YVDKAVNA
+454 YADKAVNA

-470 GNYQPGSQYIK
+470 GNYQPGAQYIK
-481 ATVQS
+481 AIVQS

-501 TVGKISSGKFPISV
+501 TVGAKNSSGKFPISV

-523 VNTPGWFTGGT
+523 VGTPGWFTGGT

-551 CSDAIQLGSAIKPSL
+551 CGAIQLGSAINTNL
-566 TSDHCYVTCTT
+566 TANHCYVTCTT

-590 IGKAGIGMELNTAD
+590 LGIAGTGATLTTSNS
-604 SKDHY
+604 SKSIA
-609 TVKAGTY
+609 KGTY
-616 YISDGTFF
+616 YQKEAAVS
-624 VKKVAGRLRDL
+624 VAKVAGTLRDL
-635 SGEENGGITHI
+635 SGETNVGITTTT
-646 DPTKTLPALENFT
+646 PLENFT
-659 SDTTIVGK
+659 SDTTIVGT
-667 DNQFLSSVTIEVS
+667 NSQFLSSITVEVS
-680 GIIDKLSQI
+680 GIIDKLSKI

>member
-1 MARRLDT
+1 MARRLDH

-17 SEQDIISV
+17 TEQNITSV

-70 KSEKTTLLT
+70 KPEKTTLLT

-87 AAAINTISINKGAI
+87 AAAINTISINNGGTITLDAGK
-101 KVLEE
+101 
-106 GESYTVPVGYNV
+106 SYTVPVGYNV
-118 GEYTISAKTA
+118 GEYKISAKTVA
-128 AGYLTETTLSTTGA
+128 DNLTVTTLTSSD
-142 DLISGVTAYTIQGGK
+142 DLISGLTAYTIQGGK
-157 STKVTGKLADY
+157 ATKVTGTLANY
-168 RTGTDNQYKPATS
+168 REGDQAATS
-181 YTNNANTLAVKIPA
+181 YKNSSSKLAIKIPA

-200 SDNYLKTSIRYAPT
+200 SSNYLTTTIPYLTSAGNLTIN
-214 VDTLS
+214 
-219 IDVKHAKQEGSNDV
+219 VKRTGSANT
-233 ALIDDFIIPAG
+233 ALIEDFVVPAG
-244 YYPTDKSVPVRV
+244 YYPTDTSVKV
-256 TDNGENIGEINVEKE
+256 TVMDDKVNIGEINVQATKA
-271 KIATGAG
+271 ATGAG
-278 DVIPSPGFDYL
+278 TVTPSDGFDYL
-289 KLVKIKAAG
+289 KQVTVGAAS
-298 GFSILDNGSRELS
+298 GFHVIDNESRELS

-317 TNEGYAVTAA
+317 ATKGYAVTAA
-327 NVVGKFS
+327 NIVGKFS
-334 TAGWITTANNT
+334 TAGWITTVDNIDVST
-345 DSSVVVGKLPKA
+345 IVGKLPKA

-370 AGYIPSGETLLTMSP
+370 AGYIPSGEILLTMSP

-399 TESGDNTGNVA
+399 THSGDNTGDVA
-410 ANHYYVKFNVK
+410 AAHYYVKFNVA
-421 TPGYAT
+421 TAGYAT

-445 TSATTDSVT
+445 TSATKGVT

-470 GNYQPGSQYIK
+470 GNYQPGAQYIK

-501 TVGKISSGKFPISV
+501 TVGDKTSGKFPISV

-551 CSDAIQLGSAIKPSL
+551 CGAIQLGSAINTNL
-566 TSDHCYVTCTT
+566 TANHCYVTCTT

-590 IGKAGIGMELNTAD
+590 LGKAGIGMELNTAD
-604 SKDHY
+604 GKDHY
-609 TVKAGTY
+609 TIKAGTY
-616 YISDGTFF
+616 YLSDGTFS
-624 VKKVAGRLRDL
+624 VKKVAGTLRDL
-635 SGEENGGITHI
+635 SGEDNGDIAHV

-659 SDTTIVGK
+659 SDTTIVGTN
-667 DNQFLSSVTIEVS
+667 NQFLSSVTIEVS

>member
-17 SEQDIISV
+17 SEQNIISV

-70 KSEKTTLLT
+70 RSETTTALT
-79 QNHLLMDT
+79 QDHLLMDT
-87 AAAINTISINKGAI
+87 AAAINTISINNGAT
-101 KVLEE
+101 KVLAE
-106 GESYTVPVGYNV
+106 GETYTVPVGYNV
-118 GEYTISAKTA
+118 GKYTISAKTA
-128 AGYLTETTLSTTGA
+128 AGYLTETTLAPSGV
-142 DLISGVTAYTIQGGK
+142 DLISGVTAYTIQGGE
-157 STKVTGKLADY
+157 SIKVTGKLADY

-256 TDNGENIGEINVEKE
+256 TDDGKNIGEINVEQK

-278 DVIPSPGFDYL
+278 DVTPSPGFDYL
-289 KLVKIKAAG
+289 KLVKIGAAG

-317 TNEGYAVTAA
+317 TNNGYAVTAA

-410 ANHYYVKFNVK
+410 ASHYYVKFNVK

-433 DIGSK
+433 DIGSR
-438 VSCSGFN
+438 VSCSDFK
-445 TSATTDSVT
+445 TSATGSVT
-454 YVDKAVNA
+454 YADKAVNA

-470 GNYQPGSQYIK
+470 GNYQPGAQYIK
-481 ATVQS
+481 ATVRS

-501 TVGKISSGKFPISV
+501 TVGAKTSGKFPISV

-544 LPASVHT
+544 LPESVHT
-551 CSDAIQLGSAIKPSL
+551 CGAIQSGKDTGAGL
-566 TSDHCYVTCTT
+566 TTNHCYVTCTT

-590 IGKAGIGMELNTAD
+590 LGEKGSAFTLDTAHPSQD
-604 SKDHY
+604 IAK
-609 TVKAGTY
+609 GTY
-616 YISDGTFF
+616 YMSLTTIS
-624 VKKVAGRLRDL
+624 VSNVAGILRGL
-635 SGEENGGITHI
+635 SGGDSNVGINTATH
-646 DPTKTLPALENFT
+646 LENLT
-659 SDTTIVGK
+659 SDTTIVGT
-667 DNQFLSSVTIEVS
+667 DNQFLSSVTVEVS
-680 GIIDKLSQI
+680 GIIDKLSKI

>member
-17 SEQDIISV
+17 TEQNITSV

-53 RKALKMKLKV
+53 RKALKMNLKV

-70 KSEKTTLLT
+70 KPETTTALT
-79 QNHLLMDT
+79 QDHLLMDT
-87 AAAINTISINKGAI
+87 AAAINTISINNGGTITLDAGK
-101 KVLEE
+101 
-106 GESYTVPVGYNV
+106 SYTVPVGYNV
-118 GEYTISAKTA
+118 GEYKISAKTVA
-128 AGYLTETTLSTTGA
+128 DNLTVTTLTSSD
-142 DLISGVTAYTIQGGK
+142 DLISGLTAYTIQGGK
-157 STKVTGKLADY
+157 ATKI
-168 RTGTDNQYKPATS
+168 TGTLANYRGSDQAATS
-181 YTNNANTLAVKIPA
+181 YKNSSSKLAIKIPA

-200 SDNYLKTSIRYAPT
+200 SSNYLTTTIPYLTSAGNLTIN
-214 VDTLS
+214 
-219 IDVKHAKQEGSNDV
+219 VKRTGSANT
-233 ALIDDFIIPAG
+233 ALIEDFVVPAG
-244 YYPTDKSVPVRV
+244 YYPTDTSVKV
-256 TDNGENIGEINVEKE
+256 TVMDDKVNIGEINVQTTKA
-271 KIATGAG
+271 ATGAG
-278 DVIPSPGFDYL
+278 TVTPSDGFDYL
-289 KLVKIKAAG
+289 KQVTVGAAS

-317 TNEGYAVTAA
+317 TNKGYAVTAA

-410 ANHYYVKFNVK
+410 ASHYYVKFNVA
-421 TPGYAT
+421 TAGYAT

-433 DIGSK
+433 DIGSR
-438 VSCSGFN
+438 VSCSDFK
-445 TSATTDSVT
+445 TSATGSVT
-454 YVDKAVNA
+454 YADKAVNA

-470 GNYQPGSQYIK
+470 GNYQPGAQYIK
-481 ATVQS
+481 ATVRS

-501 TVGKISSGKFPISV
+501 TVGAKTSGKFPISV

-544 LPASVHT
+544 LPASIHD
-551 CSDAIQLGSAIKPSL
+551 CGPIQPGGELSPSL
-566 TSDHCYVTCTT
+566 TESHYYVPC
-577 STGYTLG
+577 SISAGYTPG

-590 IGKAGIGMELNTAD
+590 LGVAGTGATLTTSSS
-604 SKDHY
+604 SK
-609 TVKAGTY
+609 TIVAGTY
-616 YISDGTFF
+616 YPSAAT
-624 VKKVAGRLRDL
+624 VSVAKVAGTLKDL
-635 SGEENGGITHI
+635 SGETNVNLNITT
-646 DPTKTLPALENFT
+646 PLENLT
-659 SDTTIVGK
+659 TDTTITGSGS
-667 DNQFLSSVTIEVS
+667 NFLSSVTVEVA
-680 GIIDKLSQI
+680 GIIDKLSKI

>member
-17 SEQDIISV
+17 TEQNITSV

-53 RKALKMKLKV
+53 RKALKMNLKV

-70 KSEKTTLLT
+70 KPEATTLLT
-79 QNHLLMDT
+79 QDHLLMDT
-87 AAAINTISINKGAI
+87 AAAINTISINNGAT
-101 KVLEE
+101 KVLKE
-106 GESYTVPVGYNV
+106 GETYTVPVGYNV
-118 GEYTISAKTA
+118 GEYKISAKTA
-128 AGYLTETTLSTTGA
+128 AGYLTETTLATSGA

-157 STKVTGKLADY
+157 STKVTGKLADF
-168 RTGTDNQYKPATS
+168 RAGNQAATS
-181 YTNNANTLAVKIPA
+181 YQNSSSKLAIKIPA

-200 SDNYLKTSIRYAPT
+200 SSNYLTTTIPYLTSAGNLTIN
-214 VDTLS
+214 
-219 IDVKHAKQEGSNDV
+219 VKRTGSANT
-233 ALIDDFIIPAG
+233 ALIEDFVVPAG
-244 YYPTDKSVPVRV
+244 YYPTDTSVKV
-256 TDNGENIGEINVEKE
+256 TVMDDKVNIGEINVQTTKA
-271 KIATGAG
+271 ATGAG
-278 DVIPSPGFDYL
+278 TVTPSDGFDYL
-289 KLVKIKAAG
+289 KQVTVGAAS
-298 GFSILDNGSRELS
+298 GFHIIDNEARELS

-317 TNEGYAVTAA
+317 TNKGYPVTAA
-327 NVVGKFS
+327 NIVGKFS
-334 TAGWITTANNT
+334 TAGWITTVDNI
-345 DSSVVVGKLPKA
+345 DVSSIVGKLPKA

-410 ANHYYVKFNVK
+410 ASHYYVKFNVA

-433 DIGSK
+433 DIGSR
-438 VSCSGFN
+438 VSCSDFK
-445 TSATTDSVT
+445 TSATGSVT
-454 YVDKAVNA
+454 YADKAVNA

-470 GNYQPGSQYIK
+470 GNYQPGAQYIK
-481 ATVQS
+481 ATVKS

-501 TVGKISSGKFPISV
+501 TVGAKTSGKFPIYV

-544 LPASVHT
+544 LPESVHT
-551 CSDAIQLGSAIKPSL
+551 CGAIQSGKDTGAGL
-566 TSDHCYVTCTT
+566 TTDHCYVTCTT

-590 IGKAGIGMELNTAD
+590 LGKKGSAFTLDTAHPSQD
-604 SKDHY
+604 IAK
-609 TVKAGTY
+609 GTY
-616 YISDGTFF
+616 YMSLATIS
-624 VKKVAGRLRDL
+624 VSNVAGILRGL
-635 SGEENGGITHI
+635 SGGDSNVGINTATH
-646 DPTKTLPALENFT
+646 LENLT
-659 SDTTIVGK
+659 SDTTIVGT
-667 DNQFLSSVTIEVS
+667 DNQFLSSVTVEVS
-680 GIIDKLSQI
+680 GIIDKLSKI

>member
-17 SEQDIISV
+17 TEQNITSV

-53 RKALKMKLKV
+53 RKALKMNLKV
-63 PAGQGDS
+63 PVGQGDS
-70 KSEKTTLLT
+70 KPETTTALT
-79 QNHLLMDT
+79 QDHLLMDT
-87 AAAINTISINKGAI
+87 AAAINTISINNGGTITLDAGK
-101 KVLEE
+101 
-106 GESYTVPVGYNV
+106 SYTVPVGYNV
-118 GEYTISAKTA
+118 GEYKISAKTVA
-128 AGYLTETTLSTTGA
+128 DNLTVTTLTSSD
-142 DLISGVTAYTIQGGK
+142 DLISGLTAYTIQGGK
-157 STKVTGKLADY
+157 ATKITGKLANY
-168 RTGTDNQYKPATS
+168 RGSDQAATS
-181 YTNNANTLAVKIPA
+181 YKNSSSKLAIKIPA

-200 SDNYLKTSIRYAPT
+200 SSNYLTTTIPYLTSAGNLTIN
-214 VDTLS
+214 
-219 IDVKHAKQEGSNDV
+219 VKRTGSANT
-233 ALIDDFIIPAG
+233 ALIEDFVVPAG
-244 YYPTDKSVPVRV
+244 YYPTDTSVKV
-256 TDNGENIGEINVEKE
+256 TVMDDKVNIGEINVQTTKA
-271 KIATGAG
+271 ATGAG
-278 DVIPSPGFDYL
+278 TVTPSDGFDYL
-289 KLVKIKAAG
+289 KQVTVGAAS
-298 GFSILDNGSRELS
+298 GFSILDNEARELS

-317 TNEGYAVTAA
+317 TNKGYAVTAA

-410 ANHYYVKFNVK
+410 ASHYYVKFNVA
-421 TPGYAT
+421 TAGYAT

-433 DIGSK
+433 DIGSR
-438 VSCSGFN
+438 VSCSDFK
-445 TSATTDSVT
+445 TSATGSVT
-454 YVDKAVNA
+454 YADKAVNA

-470 GNYQPGSQYIK
+470 GNYQPGAQYIK
-481 ATVQS
+481 ATVRS

-501 TVGKISSGKFPISV
+501 TVGAKTSGKFPISV

-544 LPASVHT
+544 LPASIHD
-551 CSDAIQLGSAIKPSL
+551 CGPIQPGGELSPSL
-566 TSDHCYVTCTT
+566 TESHYYVPC
-577 STGYTLG
+577 SISAGYTPG

-590 IGKAGIGMELNTAD
+590 LGVAGTGATLTTSSS
-604 SKDHY
+604 SK
-609 TVKAGTY
+609 TIVAGTY
-616 YISDGTFF
+616 YPSAAT
-624 VKKVAGRLRDL
+624 VSVAKVAGTLKDL
-635 SGEENGGITHI
+635 SGETNVNLNITT
-646 DPTKTLPALENFT
+646 PLENLT
-659 SDTTIVGK
+659 TDTTITGSGS
-667 DNQFLSSVTIEVS
+667 NFLSSVTVEVA
-680 GIIDKLSQI
+680 GIIDKLSKI

>member
-17 SEQDIISV
+17 TEQNITSV

-70 KSEKTTLLT
+70 KPEATTALT
-79 QNHLLMDT
+79 QDHLLMDT
-87 AAAINTISINKGAI
+87 AAAINTISINNGAI
-101 KVLEE
+101 KVLKE
-106 GESYTVPVGYNV
+106 GETYTVPVGYNV
-118 GEYTISAKTA
+118 GEYKISAKTA
-128 AGYLTETTLSTTGA
+128 AGYLTETTLATSGA

-157 STKVTGKLADY
+157 STKVTGKLADF
-168 RTGTDNQYKPATS
+168 RAGNQAATS
-181 YTNNANTLAVKIPA
+181 YQNSSSKLAIKIPA

-200 SDNYLKTSIRYAPT
+200 SSNYLTTTIPYLTSAGNLTIN
-214 VDTLS
+214 
-219 IDVKHAKQEGSNDV
+219 VKRTGSANT
-233 ALIDDFIIPAG
+233 ALIEDFVVPAG
-244 YYPTDKSVPVRV
+244 YYPTDTSVKV
-256 TDNGENIGEINVEKE
+256 TVMDDKVNIGEINVQATKA
-271 KIATGAG
+271 ATGAG
-278 DVIPSPGFDYL
+278 TVTPSDGFDYL
-289 KLVKIKAAG
+289 KQVTVGAAS
-298 GFSILDNGSRELS
+298 GFHVIDNESRELS

-317 TNEGYAVTAA
+317 TNKGYAVTAA

-385 YTHGMSIAQATTAI
+385 YTHGMSIAQTTTAI
-399 TESGDNTGNVA
+399 TNPGNNTVDVA
-410 ANHYYVKFNVK
+410 ANHYYVKFSVD
-421 TPGYAT
+421 TAGYAT
-427 VGDHYQ
+427 VGNHYQ

-438 VSCSGFN
+438 VSCSDFN
-445 TSATTDSVT
+445 TSATGSVT
-454 YVDKAVNA
+454 YADKAVNA

-470 GNYQPGSQYIK
+470 GNYQPGAQYIR

-501 TVGKISSGKFPISV
+501 TVGAKTSGKFPISV

-551 CSDAIQLGSAIKPSL
+551 CGAIQLGKDIGAGL
-566 TSDHCYVTCTT
+566 TTDHCYVTCTT

-590 IGKAGIGMELNTAD
+590 LGIKGSGFTLDTASPSQD
-604 SKDHY
+604 I
-609 TVKAGTY
+609 VKGTY
-616 YISDGTFF
+616 YMSAATIS
-624 VKKVAGRLRDL
+624 VANVGGLLRDL
-635 SGEENGGITHI
+635 SGEKHSNIAHI
-646 DPTKTLPALENFT
+646 DPNKTLPALENFT

>member
-17 SEQDIISV
+17 TEQNITSV

-53 RKALKMKLKV
+53 RKALKMNLKV

-70 KSEKTTLLT
+70 KPETTTALT
-79 QNHLLMDT
+79 QDHLLMDT
-87 AAAINTISINKGAI
+87 AAAINTISINNGAI
-101 KVLEE
+101 KVLAE
-106 GESYTVPVGYNV
+106 GETYTVPVGYNV
-118 GEYTISAKTA
+118 GEYKISAKTA
-128 AGYLTETTLSTTGA
+128 AGYLTETTLTSSN
-142 DLISGVTAYTIQGGK
+142 DLISGLTAYTIQGGK
-157 STKVTGKLADY
+157 STKITGSLADY

-219 IDVKHAKQEGSNDV
+219 IDVKHAEQNGGNDV

-256 TDNGENIGEINVEKE
+256 TDDGKSIGEINVERE

-278 DVIPSPGFDYL
+278 DLIPSPGFDYL
-289 KLVKIKAAG
+289 KLVKINAAG
-298 GFSILDNGSRELS
+298 GFSILDNESRELS

-317 TNEGYAVTAA
+317 TNKGYAVTAA

-385 YTHGMSIAQATTAI
+385 YTHGMSIAQTTTAI
-399 TESGDNTGNVA
+399 TNPENNTVDVA
-410 ANHYYVKFNVK
+410 ANHYYVKFNVD
-421 TPGYAT
+421 TAGYAVT
-427 VGDHYQ
+427 GAHYQ
-433 DIGSK
+433 DIGSQ
-438 VSCSGFN
+438 VSCSDFK
-445 TSATTDSVT
+445 TSATGSVT
-454 YVDKAVNA
+454 YADKAVNA

-470 GNYQPGSQYIK
+470 GNYQPGAQYIK
-481 ATVQS
+481 ATVRS
-486 ASAPTLSITDKTDTV
+486 ASAPTLSITDKKDTV
-501 TVGKISSGKFPISV
+501 TVGAKTSGKFPISV

-551 CSDAIQLGSAIKPSL
+551 CGAIQLGSAINTNL
-566 TSDHCYVTCTT
+566 TANHCYVTCTT

-590 IGKAGIGMELNTAD
+590 LGIAGTGVTLTPSNS
-604 SKDHY
+604 SKPIA
-609 TVKAGTY
+609 KGTY
-616 YISDGTFF
+616 YQKEAAVS
-624 VKKVAGRLRDL
+624 VAKVAGTLKDL
-635 SGEENGGITHI
+635 SGEENKGIVNI
-646 DPTKTLPALENFT
+646 DPTKTLPTLENFT

-667 DNQFLSSVTIEVS
+667 GDQFLSSVTIEVS
-680 GIIDKLSQI
+680 GIIGKLSQI

>member
-17 SEQDIISV
+17 TEQNITSV

-70 KSEKTTLLT
+70 KPEATTALT
-79 QNHLLMDT
+79 QDHLLMDT
-87 AAAINTISINKGAI
+87 AAAINTISINNGAT
-101 KVLEE
+101 KVLKE
-106 GESYTVPVGYNV
+106 GETYTVPVGYNV
-118 GEYTISAKTA
+118 GEYKISAKTA
-128 AGYLTETTLSTTGA
+128 AGYLTETTLATSGA

-157 STKVTGKLADY
+157 STKVTGKLADF
-168 RTGTDNQYKPATS
+168 RAGNQAATS
-181 YTNNANTLAVKIPA
+181 YQNNSSKLAIKIPA
-195 TGAYS
+195 TGAYNS
-200 SDNYLKTSIRYAPT
+200 ANYLTTTIPYKTSAGELTIN
-214 VDTLS
+214 
-219 IDVKHAKQEGSNDV
+219 VKHTGSDDDT
-233 ALIDDFIIPAG
+233 ALIENFVVPAG
-244 YYPTDKSVPVRV
+244 YYPIDTSVKVNV
-256 TDNGENIGEINVEKE
+256 IDNNENIGEINVQESI
-271 KIATGAG
+271 IATGAG
-278 DVIPSPGFDYL
+278 HVTPGDGFNYL
-289 KLVKIKAAG
+289 KEVIINPAG

-317 TNEGYAVTAA
+317 TNNGYAVTAA

-385 YTHGMSIAQATTAI
+385 YTHGMSIAQTTTAI
-399 TESGDNTGNVA
+399 TNPGNNTVDVA

-427 VGDHYQ
+427 VEDHYQ

-438 VSCSGFN
+438 VSCSDFK
-445 TSATTDSVT
+445 TSATGSVT
-454 YVDKAVNA
+454 YADKAVNA

-470 GNYQPGSQYIK
+470 GNYQPGAQYIR

-501 TVGKISSGKFPISV
+501 TVGAKTSGKFPISV

-551 CSDAIQLGSAIKPSL
+551 CGAIQLGKDIGAGL
-566 TSDHCYVTCTT
+566 TTDHCYVTCTT

-590 IGKAGIGMELNTAD
+590 LGIKGSGFTLDTASPSQD
-604 SKDHY
+604 I
-609 TVKAGTY
+609 VKGTY
-616 YISDGTFF
+616 YMSAATIS
-624 VKKVAGRLRDL
+624 VANVGGLLRDL
-635 SGEENGGITHI
+635 SGEKHSNIAHI
-646 DPTKTLPALENFT
+646 DPNKTLPALENFT

>member
-17 SEQDIISV
+17 TEQNITSV

-53 RKALKMKLKV
+53 RKALKMNLKV

-70 KSEKTTLLT
+70 KPEATTALT
-79 QNHLLMDT
+79 QDHLLMDT
-87 AAAINTISINKGAI
+87 AAAINTISINNGAI
-101 KVLEE
+101 KVLKE
-106 GESYTVPVGYNV
+106 GETYIVPVGYNV
-118 GEYTISAKTA
+118 GEYKISAKTA
-128 AGYLTETTLSTTGA
+128 AGYLTETTLAPSGA

-157 STKVTGKLADY
+157 STKVTGKLADF
-168 RTGTDNQYKPATS
+168 RAGNQAATS
-181 YTNNANTLAVKIPA
+181 YQNSSSKLAIKIPA

-200 SDNYLKTSIRYAPT
+200 SSNYLTTTIPYLTSAGNLTIN
-214 VDTLS
+214 
-219 IDVKHAKQEGSNDV
+219 VKRTGSANT
-233 ALIDDFIIPAG
+233 ALIEDFVVPAG
-244 YYPTDKSVPVRV
+244 YYPTDTSVKV
-256 TDNGENIGEINVEKE
+256 TVMDDKVNIGEINVQATKA
-271 KIATGAG
+271 ATGAG
-278 DVIPSPGFDYL
+278 TVTPSDGFDYL
-289 KLVKIKAAG
+289 KQVTVGAAS
-298 GFSILDNGSRELS
+298 GFSILDNASRVLA
-311 VGSYNT
+311 VDSYNT
-317 TNEGYAVTAA
+317 AIKGYIVTA
-327 NVVGKFS
+327 NDVVGKFS

-357 TFGFTNNIVKSTG
+357 TFGFANNIVKSTG

-385 YTHGMSIAQATTAI
+385 YTHSMSLAKTTTAI
-399 TESGDNTGNVA
+399 TNPGNNTVDVA
-410 ANHYYVKFNVK
+410 ANHYYVKFNVD
-421 TPGYAT
+421 TAGYAVT
-427 VGDHYQ
+427 GAHYQ
-433 DIGSK
+433 DIGSQ
-438 VSCSGFN
+438 VSCSDFK
-445 TSATTDSVT
+445 TSATGSVT
-454 YVDKAVNA
+454 YADKAVNA

-470 GNYQPGSQYIK
+470 GNYQPGAQYIR

-501 TVGKISSGKFPISV
+501 TVGAKTSGKFPISV

-551 CSDAIQLGSAIKPSL
+551 CGAIQLGKDIGAGL
-566 TSDHCYVTCTT
+566 TTDHCYVTCTT

-590 IGKAGIGMELNTAD
+590 LGIKGSGFTLDTASPSQD
-604 SKDHY
+604 I
-609 TVKAGTY
+609 VKGTY
-616 YISDGTFF
+616 YMSLATIS
-624 VKKVAGRLRDL
+624 VANVGGLLRDL
-635 SGEENGGITHI
+635 SGEKHSNIAHV
-646 DPTKTLPALENFT
+646 DPNKTLPALENFT

>member
-17 SEQDIISV
+17 DEQNITSI

-70 KSEKTTLLT
+70 KSETTTLLT
-79 QNHLLMDT
+79 QDHLLMDT
-87 AAAINTISINKGAI
+87 AAAINTISINNGAI

-106 GESYTVPVGYNV
+106 GGSYTVPVGYNV
-118 GEYTISAKTA
+118 REYKISAKTA
-128 AGYLTETTLSTTGA
+128 AGYLTETTLTSSN
-142 DLISGVTAYTIQGGK
+142 DLISGLTAYTIRGGK
-157 STKVTGKLADY
+157 STKITGSLANY
-168 RTGTDNQYKPATS
+168 RGGDQAATS
-181 YTNNANTLAVKIPA
+181 YKNSSSKLAIKIPA

-200 SDNYLKTSIRYAPT
+200 SSNYLTTTIPYLTSAGNLTIN
-214 VDTLS
+214 
-219 IDVKHAKQEGSNDV
+219 VKRTGSANT
-233 ALIDDFIIPAG
+233 ALIEDFVVPAG
-244 YYPTDKSVPVRV
+244 YYPTDTSVKV
-256 TDNGENIGEINVEKE
+256 TVMDDKVNIGEINVQATKA
-271 KIATGAG
+271 ATGAG
-278 DVIPSPGFDYL
+278 TVTPSDGFDYL
-289 KLVKIKAAG
+289 KQVTVGAAS
-298 GFSILDNGSRELS
+298 GFSILDNEARELS

-317 TNEGYAVTAA
+317 TNKGYAVTAA
-327 NVVGKFS
+327 NIVGKFS

-410 ANHYYVKFNVK
+410 AAHYYVKFNVK

-427 VGDHYQ
+427 TGAHYQ

-438 VSCSGFN
+438 VSCSNFK
-445 TSATTDSVT
+445 TSATGSVT
-454 YVDKAVNA
+454 YADKAVNA

-470 GNYQPGSQYIK
+470 GNYQPGAQYIK

-501 TVGKISSGKFPISV
+501 TVGKINSGKFPISV

-551 CSDAIQLGSAIKPSL
+551 CGAIKLGKDIGAGL
-566 TSDHCYVTCTT
+566 TTDHCYVTCTT

-590 IGKAGIGMELNTAD
+590 LGIKGSGFTLDTASPSQD
-604 SKDHY
+604 I
-609 TVKAGTY
+609 VKGTY
-616 YISDGTFF
+616 YMSLATISVSNVG
-624 VKKVAGRLRDL
+624 GRLRDL
-635 SGEENGGITHI
+635 SGEVHSNIVNA
-646 DPTKTLPALENFT
+646 DPNKTLPALENFT

>member
-17 SEQDIISV
+17 TEQNITSV

-53 RKALKMKLKV
+53 RKALQMQLKV

-70 KSEKTTLLT
+70 KPEATTALT
-79 QNHLLMDT
+79 QDHLLMDT
-87 AAAINTISINKGAI
+87 AAAINTISINNGAT

-106 GESYTVPVGYNV
+106 GGSYTVPVGYNV
-118 GEYTISAKTA
+118 REYKISAKTA
-128 AGYLTETTLSTTGA
+128 AGYLTETTLTSSD
-142 DLISGVTAYTIQGGK
+142 DLISGLTAYTIRGGK
-157 STKVTGKLADY
+157 STKI
-168 RTGTDNQYKPATS
+168 TGTLANYRGSDQAATS
-181 YTNNANTLAVKIPA
+181 YKNSSSKLAIKIPA

-200 SDNYLKTSIRYAPT
+200 SSNYLTTTIPYLTSAGNLTIN
-214 VDTLS
+214 
-219 IDVKHAKQEGSNDV
+219 VKRTGSANT
-233 ALIDDFIIPAG
+233 ALIEDFVVPAG
-244 YYPTDKSVPVRV
+244 YYPTDTSVKV
-256 TDNGENIGEINVEKE
+256 TVMDDKVNIGEINIQATKA
-271 KIATGAG
+271 ATGAG
-278 DVIPSPGFDYL
+278 TVTPSDGFDYL
-289 KLVKIKAAG
+289 KQVTVGAAS
-298 GFSILDNGSRELS
+298 GFSILDNESRVLS

-317 TNEGYAVTAA
+317 TNKGYAVTA
-327 NVVGKFS
+327 NDVVGKFS

-345 DSSVVVGKLPKA
+345 DPSVVVGKLPKA

-385 YTHGMSIAQATTAI
+385 YTHGMSLAKATTAI
-399 TESGDNTGNVA
+399 APSGDNTGNVA
-410 ANHYYVKFNVK
+410 ANHYYVKFNVA
-421 TPGYAT
+421 TAGYAT

-433 DIGSK
+433 DIGSQ
-438 VSCSGFN
+438 VSCSDFK
-445 TSATTDSVT
+445 TSATGSVT
-454 YVDKAVNA
+454 YADKAVNA

-470 GNYQPGSQYIK
+470 GNYQPGAQYIK
-481 ATVQS
+481 ATVRS
-486 ASAPTLSITDKTDTV
+486 ASAPTLSITDKSDTV
-501 TVGKISSGKFPISV
+501 TVGAKNSSGKFPISV

-551 CSDAIQLGSAIKPSL
+551 CGAIQLGKDTDAGL
-566 TSDHCYVTCTT
+566 TNDHCYVTCTT

-590 IGKAGIGMELNTAD
+590 LGIKGSTFTLDTAHPSQD
-604 SKDHY
+604 IAK
-609 TVKAGTY
+609 GTY
-616 YISDGTFF
+616 YMSLATISAAN
-624 VKKVAGRLRDL
+624 VAGILRGL
-635 SGEENGGITHI
+635 SGGDSNVGINTATH
-646 DPTKTLPALENFT
+646 LENLT
-659 SDTTIVGK
+659 SDTTIVGT
-667 DNQFLSSVTIEVS
+667 DNQFLSSVTVEVS
-680 GIIDKLSQI
+680 GIIDKLSKI

>member
-17 SEQDIISV
+17 DEQNITSI

-53 RKALKMKLKV
+53 RKALKMKLKI
-63 PAGQGDS
+63 PAGQGD
-70 KSEKTTLLT
+70 KKPETTTLLT
-79 QNHLLMDT
+79 QDHLLMDT
-87 AAAINTISINKGAI
+87 AAAINTISINNGAT
-101 KVLEE
+101 KVLAE
-106 GESYTVPVGYNV
+106 GETYTVPVGYNV

-128 AGYLTETTLSTTGA
+128 AGYLTETTLTSSN
-142 DLISGVTAYTIQGGK
+142 DLISGLTAYTIRGGK
-157 STKVTGKLADY
+157 STKITGSLANY
-168 RTGTDNQYKPATS
+168 RDGDQAATS
-181 YTNNANTLAVKIPA
+181 YKNSSSKLAIKIPA

-200 SDNYLKTSIRYAPT
+200 SSNYLTTTIPYKTSAGELTIN
-214 VDTLS
+214 
-219 IDVKHAKQEGSNDV
+219 VKHTGSDDT
-233 ALIDDFIIPAG
+233 ALIENFVVPAG
-244 YYPTDKSVPVRV
+244 YYPTNTSVKVNV
-256 TDNGENIGEINVEKE
+256 IDNNENIGEINVQDSI
-271 KIATGAG
+271 IATGSGHVTPG
-278 DVIPSPGFDYL
+278 DGFNYL
-289 KLVKIKAAG
+289 KEVIINPAG

-317 TNEGYAVTAA
+317 TNKGYAVTAA

-385 YTHGMSIAQATTAI
+385 YTHSMSLAKTTTAI
-399 TESGDNTGNVA
+399 TNPGNNTVDVA
-410 ANHYYVKFNVK
+410 ANHYYVKFSVD
-421 TPGYAT
+421 TAGYAT
-427 VGDHYQ
+427 VGNHYQ

-438 VSCSGFN
+438 VSCSDFN
-445 TSATTDSVT
+445 TSATGSVT
-454 YVDKAVNA
+454 YTDKAVNA

-470 GNYQPGSQYIK
+470 GNYQPGAQYIK

-501 TVGKISSGKFPISV
+501 TVGKINSGKFPISV

-551 CSDAIQLGSAIKPSL
+551 CGAIKLGKDIGAGL
-566 TSDHCYVTCTT
+566 TTDHCYVTCTT

-590 IGKAGIGMELNTAD
+590 LGIKGSGFTLDTASPSQD
-604 SKDHY
+604 I
-609 TVKAGTY
+609 VKGTY
-616 YISDGTFF
+616 YMSLATISVSNVG
-624 VKKVAGRLRDL
+624 GRLRDL
-635 SGEENGGITHI
+635 SGEVHSNIVNA
-646 DPTKTLPALENFT
+646 DPNKTLPALENFT

-680 GIIDKLSQI
+680 GIIDKLSKI

>member
-17 SEQDIISV
+17 TEQNITSV

-53 RKALKMKLKV
+53 RKALKMNLKV

-70 KSEKTTLLT
+70 KPETTTALT
-79 QNHLLMDT
+79 QDHLLMDT
-87 AAAINTISINKGAI
+87 AAAINTISINNGAI
-101 KVLEE
+101 KVLKE
-106 GESYTVPVGYNV
+106 GETYIVPVGYNV
-118 GEYTISAKTA
+118 GEYKISAKTVA
-128 AGYLTETTLSTTGA
+128 DNLTVTTLTYSD
-142 DLISGVTAYTIQGGK
+142 DLISGLTAYTIQGGK
-157 STKVTGKLADY
+157 STKVTGQLADY

-219 IDVKHAKQEGSNDV
+219 IDVKHAEQKGSNDV

-256 TDNGENIGEINVEKE
+256 TDDGKHIGEINVERE

-289 KLVKIKAAG
+289 KLVKINAAG

-317 TNEGYAVTAA
+317 TNKGYAVTAA

-410 ANHYYVKFNVK
+410 ASHYYVKFNVA
-421 TPGYAT
+421 TAGYAT

-433 DIGSK
+433 DIGSR
-438 VSCSGFN
+438 VSCSDFK
-445 TSATTDSVT
+445 TSATGSVT
-454 YVDKAVNA
+454 YADKAVNA

-470 GNYQPGSQYIK
+470 GNYQPGAQYIK
-481 ATVQS
+481 AIVQS

-501 TVGKISSGKFPISV
+501 TVGAKTSGKFPISV

-551 CSDAIQLGSAIKPSL
+551 CGAIQLGSAINTNL
-566 TSDHCYVTCTT
+566 TANHCYVTCTT

-590 IGKAGIGMELNTAD
+590 LGIAGTGATLTTSNS
-604 SKDHY
+604 SKSIA
-609 TVKAGTY
+609 KGTY
-616 YISDGTFF
+616 YQKEAAVS
-624 VKKVAGRLRDL
+624 VAKVAGTLRDL
-635 SGEENGGITHI
+635 SGETNVGITTTT
-646 DPTKTLPALENFT
+646 PLENLT
-659 SDTTIVGK
+659 SNTTIVGTN
-667 DNQFLSSVTIEVS
+667 NQFLSSVTIEVS
-680 GIIDKLSQI
+680 GIIDKLSKI